1 MCSYNFVCHTVSG
14 LKLSFGSDANRYARA
29 VHQRRAHPQQGAT
42 LPQSEMEWEM
52 LLISAQR
59 VRSRCETWPNNE
71 PLFDG
76 TYSALLHEFSR

>member
-1 MCSYNFVCHTVSG
+1 MCSYNFVMARGPALAHTVSD
-14 LKLSFGSDANRYARA
+14 LKLSFGIVANRYARA

-59 VRSRCETWPNNE
+59 ARSRCET
-71 PLFDG
+71 
-76 TYSALLHEFSR
+76 